1 MAGGNSRQERVVL
14 ASQRSRDSGLLRLR
28 LVRRMKDISET
39 YTYQTITE
47 MASWYENF
55 HNRIITEI
63 TGDIENHIKL
73 ATFAI
78 LSPGMDPESNIVA
91 AQTVINNVLNGGSI
105 SNIKAYPHMVRIARE
120 IVITGDTTLIKGP
133 KTRSFYKSLMT
144 KGKTDDA
151 AVDRWAAREFSPYD
165 KKIKIKQSNGTYKE
179 AWRDV
184 TLTLGEY
191 RKFQGRI
198 QTAAEYLGIYAA
210 ELQAILW
217 VDRRTRENSRG

>member
-1 MAGGNSRQERVVL
+1 VAGGNSRQERVVL

-47 MASWYENF
+47 MADWYQNF
-55 HNRIITEI
+55 NHKIIETI
-63 TGDIENHIKL
+63 TGDIEDHVKI
-73 ATFAI
+73 ATVAI
-78 LSPGMDPESNIVA
+78 LSPGMDPESNLVA

-120 IVITGDTTLIKGP
+120 IVITGDTSLIKGP
-133 KTRSFYKSLMT
+133 KTRSFYKSIMT
-144 KGKTDDA
+144 LGKTEDA

-165 KKIKIKQSNGTYKE
+165 KKIKVKQTNGTYKE
-179 AWRDV
+179 VWRDV
-184 TLTLGEY
+184 SLTLGEY
-191 RKFQGRI
+191 KKFQCRI
-198 QTAAEYLGIYAA
+198 QTAAASLGLYAA

-217 VDRRTRENSRG
+217 VDRRIRENTRG